1 MSLKRFNFKE
11 GKMSEFKIQKT
22 KEMKIVVEDLA
33 NGEKMWG
40 DSIEVVL
47 QFAILEKL
55 EEIRCGLIDV
65 ETAIED

>member
-1 MSLKRFNFKE
+1 
-11 GKMSEFKIQKT
+11 MSEFKIQKT